1 MIILWELFLCY
12 AQIAALCFGGGGAAM
27 PLIQSGVVE
36 VRGWLT
42 MAEYTD
48 LLAIAEMTPGP
59 ILLNSA
65 TFVGMKMA
73 GFIGAVATTLG
84 AVTPSIVIVL
94 ALGFFYKRV
103 SETDAF
109 KNVMSGLKPVVAALI
124 TAAGLS
130 VAWLAVYADT
140 GINNLNAALLVICF
154 AVLRKFK
161 PNPILVLFGAGAAG
175 ALIYWIF

>member
-1 MIILWELFLCY
+1 MALLWELFLCY
-12 AQIAALCFGGGGAAM
+12 AQIAALCFGGGAAAM

-36 VRGWLT
+36 ARGWLT

-73 GFIGAVATTLG
+73 GFLGAVATTAG
-84 AVTPSIVIVL
+84 AVAPSFIIVL

-103 SETDAF
+103 SETGAF
-109 KNVMSGLKPVVAALI
+109 KDVMSGLKPVVAAMI
-124 TAAGLS
+124 SAAGLS
-130 VAWLAVYADT
+130 VAWLAIYADDS
-140 GINNLNAALLVICF
+140 IDYLNAALLISCF

-161 PNPILVLFGAGAAG
+161 LNPIIVLFGAGAAG
-175 ALIYWIF
+175 AVFYWIT